1 MVPLGGPA
9 GGLPD
14 LTEGAGSEADD
25 PAGQQRLEGG
35 EDAGMEAVAEWLYQ
49 EGERGN
55 KLIHGA
61 DLRAV
66 SSPGAVQHPQDT
78 DSAQGGPL
86 PFYHLRLL

>member
-1 MVPLGGPA
+1 MEHGVGGVVVPLGGPA

-14 LTEGAGSEADD
+14 LTDGAGSEADD

-55 KLIHGA
+55 KLIVI
-61 DLRAV
+61 D
-66 SSPGAVQHPQDT
+66 
-78 DSAQGGPL
+78 
-86 PFYHLRLL
+86 